1 MFRHKATQF
10 PAVRTP
16 FGREA
21 FGGSQKPFEVLSGR
35 RGPSAAGLEEDSD
48 KRKEVKDENRAR
60 EEKHREG
67 WGTRDMGCRTEAVH
81 SGRGSIFP
89 SVCLWSGL
97 GASSVAPCRCR

>member
-35 RGPSAAGLEEDSD
+35 RGPSAAGSEEDSD
-48 KRKEVKDENRAR
+48 KGKEVKDENRAR
-60 EEKHREG
+60 EEKVGGQGIWGAGQRQCILGEG
-67 WGTRDMGCRTEAVH
+67 PCSLLFA
-81 SGRGSIFP
+81 F
-89 SVCLWSGL
+89 GL
-97 GASSVAPCRCR
+97 V